1 MLLPF
6 LMVGA
11 IGLAVILGWV
21 LDIAVL
27 YRVHPELAPMQ
38 FNNAVCFLLSA
49 AAAMLVAVD
58 RTNAAAVFSAL
69 GLLLSGLT
77 LIQYPLNI
85 DLGIDLMLFN
95 TNEMVL
101 TANPGRMAPNSATAH
116 LLSFICLLLLSK
128 RTVLAYRIA
137 GVISTV
143 VFVLGFSS
151 LLMYSVDANSV
162 FEWGTL
168 TKMAVNTSIGFS
180 MLGIGLSWLS
190 IRQVL
195 EWVKSGLITNFH
207 IWKYLSVLLVGT
219 LIIEVQLPQ
228 NIATGLMYAVVVALT
243 WASPRKRD
251 FFIVAGIAT
260 GIVIFDFVISSAASG
275 SIIIDANR
283 VISIVSAWF
292 AASVLFYFKSESEKL
307 DRSRSELSKANNQ
320 LKEAQLKFEAIF
332 DNTYQFIGLL
342 ETDGTLIEANQ
353 TALDFAGVT
362 LEQARGQKFWDS
374 PWWSLS
380 EEIRNQVKDAVQ
392 RAASGEFVRY
402 DVDNLGADGSVVT
415 VDFSLRPVKN
425 EFGEVIYLIPE
436 GRDISSRIEL
446 EEKLLKSERE
456 FRTIFETIDEGIV
469 YQNKNGEIT
478 NANHAAE
485 RILGIT
491 LDQMK
496 GVRSID
502 PRWRALHEDGSDF
515 PGEEHPAMMALKT
528 GKEQR
533 DVIQGIFHPG
543 KEDYVWITAN
553 SYPVIDDATGQVSEV
568 YSTFEDITEEY
579 RAKQAL
585 LESEKR
591 FNLAVKGTTAGVW
604 DWLDVSKEEEWW
616 SPRFYELLGYEPSEL
631 TASVQ
636 TFRELLHPD
645 DIEFT
650 FKLVERHFEKK
661 TPFTVEYRLKH
672 KSGKYKWFLGSGHA
686 TWTEDGKP
694 KRMVGTIVDIHAR
707 KMAEKAEIERSKEL
721 AIKNKELEEFA
732 YIASHDLQEPVRTIS
747 SFVELFREIYMDKL
761 DDQGREFLD
770 LMEGATTRSQKLI
783 VDLLAYS
790 RIGRHKELVDV
801 DMNKMIDHLLTDLSV
816 RIKES
821 GATITHDQLPVIKGY
836 GTELRLLFQN
846 LVSNAMKFQGK
857 GVKPVVHIGYQRLE
871 EHHKFTVKDNGIGI
885 EDKYFDQIFVVFK
898 RLHGRSEYEGTGI
911 GLAHCKKVV
920 DLHEGKIWV
929 ESELHQGTTFHISI
943 PTETTEN

>member
-1 MLLPF
+1 M
-6 LMVGA
+6 
-11 IGLAVILGWV
+11 
-21 LDIAVL
+21 
-27 YRVHPELAPMQ
+27 
-38 FNNAVCFLLSA
+38 
-49 AAAMLVAVD
+49 
-58 RTNAAAVFSAL
+58 
-69 GLLLSGLT
+69 
-77 LIQYPLNI
+77 
-85 DLGIDLMLFN
+85 
-95 TNEMVL
+95 
-101 TANPGRMAPNSATAH
+101 
-116 LLSFICLLLLSK
+116 
-128 RTVLAYRIA
+128 
-137 GVISTV
+137 
-143 VFVLGFSS
+143 
-151 LLMYSVDANSV
+151 
-162 FEWGTL
+162 
-168 TKMAVNTSIGFS
+168 
-180 MLGIGLSWLS
+180 
-190 IRQVL
+190 
-195 EWVKSGLITNFH
+195 
-207 IWKYLSVLLVGT
+207 
-219 LIIEVQLPQ
+219 
-228 NIATGLMYAVVVALT
+228 
-243 WASPRKRD
+243 
-251 FFIVAGIAT
+251 
-260 GIVIFDFVISSAASG
+260 
-275 SIIIDANR
+275 
-283 VISIVSAWF
+283 
-292 AASVLFYFKSESEKL
+292 
-307 DRSRSELSKANNQ
+307 
-320 LKEAQLKFEAIF
+320 
-332 DNTYQFIGLL
+332 
-342 ETDGTLIEANQ
+342 
-353 TALDFAGVT
+353 
-362 LEQARGQKFWDS
+362 
-374 PWWSLS
+374 
-380 EEIRNQVKDAVQ
+380 
-392 RAASGEFVRY
+392 RY
-402 DVDNLGADGSVVT
+402 DVDNLGADGSIVT

-436 GRDISSRIEL
+436 GRDISDKNVLEKQLKRSEEILRLFVENAPNAIAMLDNEMHYLVASSKWYTDYNIKGKNIIGKHHYDVFPEIHDMPHWQNDHKRALSGEIISSPKDKFTREDGSVNWLRYEIHPWRTENDRIGGIIMFTEDITDRIEL
-446 EEKLLKSERE
+446 EHELQRSEKQYRSL
-456 FRTIFETIDEGIV
+456 FETIDEGIV
-469 YQNKNGEIT
+469 YQNTKGEIT
-478 NANHAAE
+478 NANAAAE
-485 RILGIT
+485 RILGLS

-496 GVRSID
+496 GVRSVD

-553 SYPVIDDATGQVSEV
+553 SYPVIDEATGQVSEV

-579 RAKQAL
+579 KAKQAL

-801 DMNKMIDHLLTDLSV
+801 DMNEMIDHLLTDLSV

-846 LVSNAMKFQGK
+846 LVSNAMKFQDK

-920 DLHEGKIWV
+920 DLHEGRIRV
-929 ESELHQGTTFHISI
+929 ESELHEGTTFHISI
-943 PTETTEN
+943 PTETNEN